1 VPSETPVP
9 GRILFVGKRHYT
21 GKDALE
27 ERFGRIFH
35 LPMEWQ
41 RSGHEVLLWL
51 VDYHG
56 RVPEQR
62 QADGLNVVSTP
73 VRGLSLWSRFLRAL
87 FGFRPRMV
95 VASGD
100 CYIGLLGWLLARL
113 CGARFVFDI
122 YDKYDEFD
130 GYVRPLGFD
139 LFAFLQ
145 RRADLRLFASQALAR
160 ELESQGARHAQ
171 PAAIVP
177 NGVDGEAFRPMDR
190 EQCRRELGLEPAAN
204 LVGYFGGME
213 PDRGVVD
220 LVDAVQLLRDRG
232 LGVELLL
239 CGRPDAD
246 TPLAHEWI
254 RFRGMVPHESM
265 PTYLNATD
273 VLAIPYRL
281 SALMDMGASCKIAEY
296 LACGRPVASTSTP
309 NLLANFPRQ
318 AQQLGEAICRPRDPA
333 DLARAIE
340 FQLQHRVVAERP
352 GEHLWP
358 EIAARALAAVAAG
371 GGNG

>member
-1 VPSETPVP
+1 MT
-9 GRILFVGKRHYT
+9 GRILFIGKRHYT

-35 LPMEWQ
+35 LPMQWR
-41 RSGHEVLLWL
+41 RSGHDVWLWL

-56 RVPEQR
+56 GVAERRRIEALPV
-62 QADGLNVVSTP
+62 DSTP
-73 VRGLSLWSRFLRAL
+73 APGFSILGRFFRAIARY
-87 FGFRPRMV
+87 RPRTV

-100 CYIGLLGWLLARL
+100 CYIGLLGWLVARL
-113 CGARFVFDI
+113 AGARFVFDI

-130 GYVRPLGFD
+130 GYVAPLGFD
-139 LFAFLQ
+139 LFGFLQ
-145 RRADLRLFASQALAR
+145 RRADLRLFASQALGR
-160 ELESQGARHAQ
+160 ELEGQGRPGAA

-190 EQCRRELGLEPAAN
+190 DACRKELELETGAT

-213 PDRGVVD
+213 PDRGVAD
-220 LVDAVQLLRDRG
+220 LVEAVQRLRDRG

-239 CGRPDAD
+239 CGRPDAS
-246 TPLAHEWI
+246 TPLAHDWI
-254 RFRGMVPHESM
+254 LFRGMVPHERM
-265 PTYLNATD
+265 PQYLNATD

-281 SALMDMGASCKIAEY
+281 SPLMDMGASCKIAEY
-296 LACGRPVASTSTP
+296 LACARPVTSTSTP
-309 NLLANFPRQ
+309 NLMANFPRQ

-333 DLARAIE
+333 DLARAIAW
-340 FQLQHRVVAERP
+340 QLQHCVVAERP

-358 EIAARALAAVAAG
+358 QIAARALEAVG
-371 GGNG
+371 DG